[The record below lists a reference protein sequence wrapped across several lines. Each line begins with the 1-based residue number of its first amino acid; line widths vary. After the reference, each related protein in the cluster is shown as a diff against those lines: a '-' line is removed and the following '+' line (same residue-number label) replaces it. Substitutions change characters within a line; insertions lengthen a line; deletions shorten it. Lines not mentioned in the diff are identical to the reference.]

1 MVARKKA
8 TSSSQCSASRPA
20 AYTKPL
26 QKLVDETRSF
36 GRLPKQKKGDS
47 AADRYERNLY
57 MRLWRHKENLPED
70 LPEYKAEERR
80 TETEERRREKRQVT
94 AVNLFNA
101 VKELGRYPKESR
113 AKDDAG
119 QKERKLAPHIRIA
132 RKKQLFTPEEEREL
146 DELRPLQAEADAL
159 DVFNFQL
166 LLTENDFWNTY

>member
-1 MVARKKA
+1 MVARKKG
-8 TSSSQCSASRPA
+8 TRSSKSSASRPA
-20 AYTKPL
+20 AYTKSL
-26 QKLVDETRSF
+26 QKLVDETRRF

-57 MRLWRHKENLPED
+57 MRLWRQKENLPED

-80 TETEERRREKRQVT
+80 TETEERRRDKRQVM

-119 QKERKLAPHIRIA
+119 QKACQLAQNIRMAVRSCILSLKIHPCSSA
-132 RKKQLFTPEEEREL
+132 R
-146 DELRPLQAEADAL
+146 
-159 DVFNFQL
+159 
-166 LLTENDFWNTY
+166 